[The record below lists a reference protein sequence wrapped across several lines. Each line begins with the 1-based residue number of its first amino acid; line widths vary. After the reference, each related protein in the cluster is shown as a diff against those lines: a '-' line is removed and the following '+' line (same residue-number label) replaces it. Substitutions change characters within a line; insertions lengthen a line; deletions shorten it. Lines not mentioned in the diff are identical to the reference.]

1 MTTAAR
7 PRPYAAAAVVA
18 ALAYAGLRLLW
29 ELRPPTARLSPIDTD
44 LVGIDGWAAVG
55 MCVAAAL
62 AAAALIRPTA
72 FGLLR
77 QVRLVVAGGVCL
89 ALVAVG
95 GPLLLLDIVGGLFP
109 GTGIGFYPLGAV
121 SRVACL
127 TVGLALGSAV
137 ATDVLSRRAP
147 CVECGRRVSTWTS
160 SLKVTPRW
168 VYAAAYISVVGFS
181 MRVLAQAVVGFDKSP
196 LSSGLSLIL
205 FEVAVGLAGTALPL
219 ALVHRWGRR
228 LPRWLVLGPAA
239 FTSGGVVIYFSV
251 LLGQMVAER
260 LAGRNPF
267 PPSGG
272 LDLPEAFFWVAVPA
286 YLVWGVGMAIAA
298 LFYFR
303 STRAWCD
310 TCGQ

>member
-1 MTTAAR
+1 MTTATR

-18 ALAYAGLRLLW
+18 ALAYAGLQLLW
-29 ELRPPTARLSPIDTD
+29 QLRPPAADLSPIETD

-55 MCVAAAL
+55 MCLAAAL
-62 AAAALIRPTA
+62 AAAALVRPGA
-72 FGLLR
+72 LGRLR
-77 QVRLVVAGGVCL
+77 QARLVVAGVVCL

-95 GPLLLLDIVGGLFP
+95 APLLLLDVIGGLFP
-109 GTGIGFYPLGAV
+109 GTGIGFYPLGAI
-121 SRVACL
+121 SRMACL
-127 TVGLALGSAV
+127 AVGVALGLAV
-137 ATDVLSRRAP
+137 ATDVLSRRVA
-147 CVECGRRVSTWTS
+147 CVECGRRVIAWTS
-160 SLKVTPRW
+160 SLRVTPRW

-196 LSSGLSLIL
+196 MSSGLSLIL

-219 ALVHRWGRR
+219 ALVHGWGRR

-239 FTSGGVVIYFSV
+239 FTSGGVVIYFGV
-251 LLGQMVAER
+251 LFGQMVAER

-303 STRAWCD
+303 TTRPWCD
-310 TCGQ
+310 SCGH